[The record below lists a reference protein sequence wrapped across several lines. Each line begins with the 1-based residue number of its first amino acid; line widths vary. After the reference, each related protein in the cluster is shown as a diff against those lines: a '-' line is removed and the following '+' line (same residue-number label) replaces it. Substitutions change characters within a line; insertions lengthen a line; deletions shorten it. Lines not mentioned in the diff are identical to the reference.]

1 LTSRR
6 RSVLV
11 YRYRGAVQHAQRS
24 LHGVIHP
31 LSSTTASPFSSVTAE
46 RVTVCASGIGTK
58 SSMNTRTSV
67 YHASA
72 SVAAALRVPLEDV
85 EREWQP
91 MLDAGMIVYHDGRYR
106 TKGAA

>member
-1 LTSRR
+1 VSRR
-6 RSVLV
+6 DRSPEIREALL
-11 YRYRGAVQHAQRS
+11 AQLHTPHAY
-24 LHGVIHP
+24 L
-31 LSSTTASPFSSVTAE
+31 
-46 RVTVCASGIGTK
+46 
-58 SSMNTRTSV
+58 